1 MCPRQDTWHVRHSAF
16 IVAFPLKAGGTG
28 SPRFKTPHKMCSL
41 QTFIFSPDRE
51 AEARGRG
58 WNQVRVTHSQVEGG
72 IRSGFQRIWPS
83 SLLGSRSD
91 CQQSPPGAPASPE
104 LGTPSQLSLQRVSC
118 SLVLADARLILHSSP
133 WPLSQGH
140 ASPKPDAVPQC
151 DFCVVTQGTAGRG
164 LAGGGS
170 ESGLASSVEITCPP
184 GGLGFYYPL
193 AVCHSRTC

>member
-28 SPRFKTPHKMCSL
+28 SPRFKTPHKTCSL
-41 QTFIFSPDRE
+41 QTFIFSTDRE

-72 IRSGFQRIWPS
+72 IRSGFQRVWPS

-133 WPLSQGH
+133 WQRASQVILMVKNPLANAGDVRYPGSIPGLGR
-140 ASPKPDAVPQC
+140 SP
-151 DFCVVTQGTAGRG
+151 
-164 LAGGGS
+164 AGGHGNPLQYS
-170 ESGLASSVEITCPP
+170 SLENRMDRGASWATV
-184 GGLGFYYPL
+184 
-193 AVCHSRTC
+193 HR